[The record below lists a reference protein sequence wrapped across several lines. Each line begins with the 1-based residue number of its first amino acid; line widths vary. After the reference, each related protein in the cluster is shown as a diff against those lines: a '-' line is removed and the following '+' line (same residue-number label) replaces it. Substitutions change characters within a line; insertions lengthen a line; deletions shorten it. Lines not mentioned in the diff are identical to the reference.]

1 VSDFEHAMY
10 DLLIEVLMLRAAC
23 VHGGGE
29 VPDYL
34 GSLMEAL
41 DRVELAAPLALF
53 SATNDIKEVVERVLG
68 RADLDA

>member
-1 VSDFEHAMY
+1 
-10 DLLIEVLMLRAAC
+10 
-23 VHGGGE
+23 
-29 VPDYL
+29 
-34 GSLMEAL
+34 MEAL